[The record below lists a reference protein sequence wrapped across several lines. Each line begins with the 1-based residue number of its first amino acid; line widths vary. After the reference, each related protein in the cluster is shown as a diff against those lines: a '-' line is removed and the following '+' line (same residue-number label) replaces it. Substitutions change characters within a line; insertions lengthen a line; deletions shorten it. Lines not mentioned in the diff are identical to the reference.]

1 METFV
6 LQKFRDLSLDSTPEY
21 IFHESQDFMI
31 DDNEAAVSRYEGED
45 NDENY
50 EDDLYVPPS
59 NFETIAKDP
68 LLLAFFHELCE
79 NKGYSSPVSIFER
92 TCYFNGA
99 NSYAIP
105 NRGDYIQP
113 ALQNIA
119 RILELWV
126 MEKLS
131 NTGETIPILEE
142 YPQFSAESIM
152 SKLKEAASALNG
164 LAKVLINI
172 RAGHVYLLHMI
183 GDVIVMDQNC
193 ERFFQQFP
201 LFVNVSIKVQEHS
214 PSVRHNTCQVLV
226 AVEHV
231 TMKDENRNIPL
242 SCRFSQHQHHQSFD
256 DTFTNKRVT
265 SSPDGQTFCLLEEV
279 ATR

>member
-1 METFV
+1 MPISS
-6 LQKFRDLSLDSTPEY
+6 QEY
-21 IFHESQDFMI
+21 MYHEGHI
-31 DDNEAAVSRYEGED
+31 DDNEVAVSRYEGED

-50 EDDLYVPPS
+50 EDDLYVSPS
-59 NFETIAKDP
+59 NFESIIKDP
-68 LLLAFFHELCE
+68 YLLAFFRELCE
-79 NKGYSSPVSIFER
+79 NRSYGSPVSSFER

-99 NSYAIP
+99 NSFAIP

-113 ALQNIA
+113 ASQNIA
-119 RILELWV
+119 HILELWLT
-126 MEKLS
+126 EKLS
-131 NTGETIPILEE
+131 NIGETIPILEE
-142 YPQFSAESIM
+142 YPQISAESIM
-152 SKLKEAASALNG
+152 TKLKETVSSLNG
-164 LAKVLINI
+164 LEKVLINI

-183 GDVIVMDQNC
+183 GDVVVMDQNC

-231 TMKDENRNIPL
+231 TMKGENRNIPL
-242 SCRFSQHQHHQSFD
+242 SCRFSHQQHQSFD
-256 DTFTNKRVT
+256 GAFTNTRVA
-265 SSPDGQTFCLLEEV
+265 SSPDGQTFCLLEEL